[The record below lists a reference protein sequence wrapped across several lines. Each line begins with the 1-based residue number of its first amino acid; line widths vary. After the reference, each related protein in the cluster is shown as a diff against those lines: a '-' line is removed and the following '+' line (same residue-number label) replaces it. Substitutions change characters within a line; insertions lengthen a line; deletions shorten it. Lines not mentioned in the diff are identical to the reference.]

1 MMNIEEM
8 RAVVAQIRFE
18 DYSFEVGEKNG
29 VPYLRASYTEPDII
43 THEPTLQRTRKWMLS
58 SHAVKSELVQ
68 TAFKCVLT
76 SMEHRAR
83 EGFLY
88 KGERVYGPHFD
99 VEALVEI
106 ARQKRLDYR
115 GRKAAAKG

>member
-1 MMNIEEM
+1 MTKEEM
-8 RAVVAQIRFE
+8 REVVSLISFE
-18 DYSFEVGEKNG
+18 DYTFEVGEKNG
-29 VPYLRASYTEPDII
+29 VTFLRASYTEPDII
-43 THEPTLQRTRKWMLS
+43 TKEPSLQKTRKWILS
-58 SHAVKSELVQ
+58 EHAVKSEIVQ

-88 KGERVYGPHFD
+88 RGERVYGPHFD

-106 ARQKRLDYR
+106 ARSRRLDYR
-115 GRKAAAKG
+115 GRGARA